1 MQSNIILTETFQHN
15 MVFVTVYNNHMSK
28 EDILD
33 ELKDPPSLED
43 LDLEKIEKY
52 TVGEFVISKSEEG
65 FIQGKLSVRR
75 QFKDKD
81 FERTDDY
88 EIETE
93 DLDSLRYD
101 DVVFTVYPDMKI
113 ITFSSKDSALKFGR
127 RTLSQVI
134 FGNNKKLKNVI
145 FFPEKVLEA
154 KREGEFQN
162 VWYNGVKTS
171 GKVDYASQYGT
182 EIDEDKKFLDSE
194 ERSGI
199 GVEFRSKTGK
209 DIKIAVYSSGS
220 VVKKGKIDSMSTEIK
235 VRKEMINKVMNY
247 SDENAVEEAGTS
259 FRDLTHF

>member
-1 MQSNIILTETFQHN
+1 MHK
-15 MVFVTVYNNHMSK
+15 MVFVTTYNHQMSK
-28 EDILD
+28 EDILG
-33 ELKDPPSLED
+33 ELKDPPSLD
-43 LDLEKIEKY
+43 DLELEQIKKY
-52 TVGEFVISKSEEG
+52 TVGEFVISKSEDG

-75 QFKDKD
+75 QFTDKD

-101 DVVFTVYPDMKI
+101 DVVFTVYPDMRI

-127 RTLSQVI
+127 KTLSKVI
-134 FGNNKKLKNVI
+134 FGDSKKLKNVI

-154 KREGEFQN
+154 KRKGEFQN

-209 DIKIAVYSSGS
+209 DVKIAVYTSGS
-220 VVKKGKIDSMSTEIK
+220 VVKKGKIDSISTEIK
-235 VRKEMINKVMNY
+235 VRKEMIKKVMNY
-247 SDENAVEEAGTS
+247 SDENSVDEATTG
-259 FRDLTHF
+259 FKDLRDF

>member
-1 MQSNIILTETFQHN
+1 
-15 MVFVTVYNNHMSK
+15 MVFVTAYNERLTKK
-28 EDILD
+28 EVLE
-33 ELKDPPSLED
+33 ELKNPPPIEE

-52 TVGEFVISKSEEG
+52 TVGEFVESKAEEG

-75 QFKDKD
+75 RFTDKD
-81 FERTDDY
+81 FKRTEDY
-88 EIETE
+88 EIETQ
-93 DLDSLRYD
+93 DLDNLMYD
-101 DVVFTVYPDMKI
+101 EVVFTIYPDMKI

-127 RTLSQVI
+127 KTLSQVI
-134 FGNNKKLKNVI
+134 FGDETRLRNVI
-145 FFPEKVLEA
+145 FFPEEVLDA
-154 KREGEFQN
+154 KKKGEFRN

-171 GKVDYASQYGT
+171 GKVDYTSQYGT

-220 VVKKGKIDSMSTEIK
+220 VVKKGKIDSISTEIK
-235 VRKEMINKVMNY
+235 VRKEMIEKVIGY
-247 SDENAVEEAGTS
+247 SDENAVEASTTS